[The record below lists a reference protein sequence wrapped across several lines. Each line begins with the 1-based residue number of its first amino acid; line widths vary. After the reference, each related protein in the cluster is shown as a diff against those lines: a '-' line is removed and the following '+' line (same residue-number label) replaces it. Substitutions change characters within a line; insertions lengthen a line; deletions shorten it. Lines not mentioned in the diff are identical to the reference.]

1 MKRLIIGLVIA
12 LGMAVVL
19 AAPSAASDQSCE
31 PVAVFSTGG
40 MNDPGASAFPDTRQV
55 WYPASIWP
63 LGDLTYDESVR
74 QGRDNVVRAVDEFAA
89 QCPTSDIRVVGYSQG
104 ARVAGDALE
113 VLQTR
118 PYAPRVTGKLFSDP
132 KHPGG
137 IEDTFQGISLAG
149 ITFTGPRRGFNVPV
163 ESVCNPYDGICDL
176 PKPLYDPEG
185 FLRGVHGYFTGAHS
199 YYLEVF

>member
-1 MKRLIIGLVIA
+1 MRALLIGAATAIA
-12 LGMAVVL
+12 AMMP
-19 AAPSAASDQSCE
+19 AAIPATASANTC
-31 PVAVFSTGG
+31 VGTAVFSTGG
-40 MNDPGASAFPDTRQV
+40 HMDPNATAFPGTRQV

-74 QGRDNVVRAVDEFAA
+74 QGRNNVVAAVDEYAGR
-89 QCPTSDIRVVGYSQG
+89 CGGRIHVVGYSQG

-118 PYAPRVTGKLFSDP
+118 PYAHRVTGKLFSDP

-149 ITFTGPRRGFNVPV
+149 ITFTGPRHGFTVPV
-163 ESVCNPYDGICDL
+163 ESVCNPYDGICVL

>member
-1 MKRLIIGLVIA
+1 MKRVVVGVA
-12 LGMAVVL
+12 AAVAATMATAVP
-19 AAPSAASDQSCE
+19 ATAQASTCE
-31 PVAVFSTGG
+31 GTAVFSTGG
-40 MNDPGASAFPDTRQV
+40 MSDPGASAFPGTRQV

-63 LGDLTYDESVR
+63 LGNLTYDESVR
-74 QGRDNVVRAVDEFAA
+74 QGRDNVVAAVDEFAA
-89 QCPTSDIRVVGYSQG
+89 QCPSSDIRVVGYSQG

-118 PYAPRVTGKLFSDP
+118 PYAHRVTGKLFSDP